1 MSNKVII
8 GPNQVGDAFPCFIIA
23 EGGVNHNGN
32 LETALQLVE
41 AAAQA
46 GANAIKFQT
55 FKAERVITR
64 VAPKADYQKVTTDPT
79 ESQFEMLRKLE
90 LQPNDCRI
98 IQQRTTELDIVFFST
113 PYSVADAQFLL
124 ELGVPAFKI
133 ASIDIVNYPLLR
145 TLAQWGKPMILSSGM
160 ATLGE
165 IEQGINTVRMVG
177 NEQIILLQCTT
188 NYPIQDTE
196 VNLRVMDTLR
206 CAFGVPVGFS
216 DHTVGWEIPLAAV
229 ALGAIVIE
237 KHFTLNRSSSGP
249 DHAASLEP
257 AEFAQMVHGIRR
269 VEQALGTVQK
279 QPLPVEL
286 ENRKAMRRSLVAAV
300 NIPAGTVI
308 SEDMLTMKRPGT
320 GFGAEAID
328 LFVGRKARGQIEAD
342 TILTLEM
349 VSS

>member
-1 MSNKVII
+1 
-8 GPNQVGDAFPCFIIA
+8 
-23 EGGVNHNGN
+23 
-32 LETALQLVE
+32 
-41 AAAQA
+41 
-46 GANAIKFQT
+46 
-55 FKAERVITR
+55 
-64 VAPKADYQKVTTDPT
+64 
-79 ESQFEMLRKLE
+79 
-90 LQPNDCRI
+90 
-98 IQQRTTELDIVFFST
+98 
-113 PYSVADAQFLL
+113 
-124 ELGVPAFKI
+124 
-133 ASIDIVNYPLLR
+133 
-145 TLAQWGKPMILSSGM
+145 
-160 ATLGE
+160 
-165 IEQGINTVRMVG
+165 
-177 NEQIILLQCTT
+177 
-188 NYPIQDTE
+188 
-196 VNLRVMDTLR
+196 MDTLR